1 MPVALNHLGSV
12 KIIMDMAEEIANKD
26 VLIVEDIIDSGITL
40 NKVKEILETRN
51 PKSIRILTLLR

>member
-1 MPVALNHLGSV
+1 
-12 KIIMDMAEEIANKD
+12 MDMAEEIANKD

-51 PKSIRILTLLR
+51 PKSIRILTLL

>member
-1 MPVALNHLGSV
+1 
-12 KIIMDMAEEIANKD
+12 MDMAEEIANKD

-51 PKSIRILTLLR
+51 PKSIQNLDIT

>member
-1 MPVALNHLGSV
+1 
-12 KIIMDMAEEIANKD
+12 MDMAEEIANKD

-51 PKSIRILTLLR
+51 PKSIQNLDII

>member
-1 MPVALNHLGSV
+1 
-12 KIIMDMAEEIANKD
+12 MDMAEEIANKD

>member
-1 MPVALNHLGSV
+1 
-12 KIIMDMAEEIANKD
+12 MDMAEEIANKD

-51 PKSIRILTLLR
+51 PKSILNLDID

>member
-1 MPVALNHLGSV
+1 M
-12 KIIMDMAEEIANKD
+12 IMDMAEEIANKD

-51 PKSIRILTLLR
+51 PKSILNLDID